1 MSETELRA
9 GTVAVGGA
17 VVCTFAGD
25 IHLGTE
31 GELRSV
37 LAEALGRLPQVLAI
51 DLSGVEL
58 FTSSGLSELIIVRTE
73 AAGRGVPVV
82 LVAPSSGVRRVLEL
96 TDALG
101 VFPVYATVEE
111 AVRHPGNRL
120 PPGG

>member
-1 MSETELRA
+1 MSETDLRA

-25 IHLGTE
+25 IHLDTE

-37 LAEALGRLPQVLAI
+37 LVQALGRLPRVLAI

-58 FTSSGLSELIIVRTE
+58 FTSSGLNELIIVRTE
-73 AAGRGVPVV
+73 AADRGVPVV

-101 VFPVYATVEE
+101 VFPVYATAEE
-111 AVRHPGNRL
+111 AARHPGNRP